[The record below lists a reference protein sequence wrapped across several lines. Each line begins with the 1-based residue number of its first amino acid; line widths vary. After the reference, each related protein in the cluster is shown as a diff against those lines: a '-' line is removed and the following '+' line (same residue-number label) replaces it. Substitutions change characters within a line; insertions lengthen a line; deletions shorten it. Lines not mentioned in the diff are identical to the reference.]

1 MSMDPNR
8 WVNTIPFIGAK
19 SNQKNYKLDSNKWIN
34 TLPRKDNN
42 TLILSNVV
50 ISNPKSGSG
59 TKYFLTIIVFV
70 MGLILVSA
78 IKNGTRNLQKEINNL
93 EASVNVIKFNLDQA
107 ILDNEVITSPDN
119 ISLLAKE
126 YLNIDLVS
134 YKKSQIKKL
143 RDENEKFTKV
153 IKIKI
158 DENEKFTK
166 VNKIK
171 KEKINKKKI
180 KNLSDNIKTQVA
192 KRIEIK
198 KTEMR
203 KLQELYYNPK
213 SIPKEIKTQVAV
225 QIEEKKNEIR
235 NIYSAPK
242 DIFTLERVGKW
253 SVIQVVKLFLGMPV
267 IPGR

>member
-1 MSMDPNR
+1 MINKDKWVDSLPNTNIKFSEKANQLDHYR
-8 WVNTIPFIGAK
+8 WVNTIPK
-19 SNQKNYKLDSNKWIN
+19 KETY
-34 TLPRKDNN
+34 
-42 TLILSNVV
+42 NVV
-50 ISNPKSGSG
+50 KKYSGIR
-59 TKYFLTIIVFV
+59 KYSLITVLFV
-70 MGLILVSA
+70 CGLLFVSA
-78 IKNGTRNLQKEINNL
+78 LKNGTRNLEKEINNL
-93 EASVNVIKFNLDQA
+93 RASVNVIKFNLNQT
-107 ILDNEVITSPDN
+107 ILDNEVITSPEN
-119 ISLLAKE
+119 ISRLAKE

-153 IKIKI
+153 
-158 DENEKFTK
+158 
-166 VNKIK
+166 NKIK

-180 KNLSDNIKTQVA
+180 KNLSDSIKTQVA
-192 KRIEIK
+192 KKIEIK

-242 DIFTLERVGKW
+242 DIFTLERVGRW
-253 SVIQVVKLFLGMPV
+253 SVIQVVKLFLGMPI

>member
-1 MSMDPNR
+1 MINQDKWISSLSRKNIRFSNTTNQLDHER
-8 WVNTIPFIGAK
+8 WINTIPKKNTHNSVQKYSLNSVQKYSLMAILFIFGLLFV
-19 SNQKNYKLDSNKWIN
+19 SVVKNE
-34 TLPRKDNN
+34 
-42 TLILSNVV
+42 
-50 ISNPKSGSG
+50 
-59 TKYFLTIIVFV
+59 
-70 MGLILVSA
+70 
-78 IKNGTRNLQKEINNL
+78 TRSLQKVINNL
-93 EASVNVIKFNLDQA
+93 EASINVIKFNLDQA

-153 IKIKI
+153 
-158 DENEKFTK
+158 
-166 VNKIK
+166 NKIK

-180 KNLSDNIKTQVA
+180 KNLSDSIKTQVA

-242 DIFTLERVGKW
+242 DIFTLERVGRW
-253 SVIQVVKLFLGMPV
+253 SVIQVVKLFFGMPI